1 MSAGWGLSLRLA
13 GREVRRRPGR
23 TILVAILVGLPVAGL
38 VVGIVM
44 LRTLTPTA
52 AERNAGDRGRADAVV
67 EVSIPEQ
74 LPAAA
79 DVVRKVAG
87 PGTRIVAVA
96 SYPEAVRRDGH
107 LSLITLTDEPL
118 DDPLL
123 AGRALLAEG
132 RAPRGPHEVALSHD
146 DLASAGAAVGDR
158 IDLLRAGRVTV
169 TGVVE
174 PAAESVWQPS
184 IIGRPY
190 VPRKVPAVL
199 PGTNRLYVDLPP
211 GVRLTAP
218 LTDWAYAL
226 PPPYDPA
233 SQADADRHNL
243 QAGYALGAIGL
254 LLTGIVAAAA
264 FAVGSRRHLR
274 TMGLLAAAGVP
285 PAGLRRVM
293 ILQGALIGLAGSLA
307 GLAAALA
314 GVWAVYPHLHGWL
327 DHAVGPLDVRP
338 LDLVPIVLMG
348 TAAATAAAWYPARTA
363 ARVPVLAALAGRRPQ
378 RAVHPS
384 VPVVGLALAGLGVAV
399 VATYATGVRHDE
411 RHVGLGVAG
420 AALVGL
426 GGALST
432 PWLVSRFEPL
442 AARARGGL
450 RVAARGLAR
459 NRLRTCAVATAVMAP
474 VALSAFALTVG
485 RSNRVLDPFGLRPDQ
500 AAAHVYPAIGAPRA
514 PGAADLRRLRA
525 AIPVAA
531 EARIREMVVPGQP
544 DLSYTVGWPTDE
556 DYPEMAGVAVATP
569 GLVDA
574 LGLPASAGRALAAGH
589 PLALVDVPAGEA
601 PRQIVNDAP
610 AGPAVFRGLVRVR
623 ADRAPGHTLP
633 GFVVPADWP
642 ARHHLAT
649 HDTGVL
655 LRATRPLTGAD
666 RDALGRIRTPDQQDA
681 AIRAQVLGTPKPG
694 PELNVDTHFRQPD
707 DLAFAGVVG
716 AGLLVFTLL
725 VVAVA
730 LALTAAENRDES
742 DLLAALGAPPRVRR
756 SVTGWQAA
764 LLPLAGTAI
773 GVPLGLAA
781 AVAMVWAGP
790 DNHGTAGL
798 AVPWGVVAALLLVV
812 PAASGLGARAVAA
825 LAVARRAHPGASLAL
840 D

>member
-23 TILVAILVGLPVAGL
+23 TVLVAILVGLPVAGL
-38 VVGIVM
+38 VFGIVM
-44 LRTLTPTA
+44 LRTLSPTA
-52 AERNAGDRGRADAVV
+52 AEQAAGDRGHADAVV
-67 EVSIPEQ
+67 EVSVPEQ

-79 DVVRKVAG
+79 DAVRRAAG

-96 SYPEAVRRDGH
+96 SYPEAVRRGGH
-107 LSLITLTDEPL
+107 LRFLTLTDEPL
-118 DDPLL
+118 GDPLL
-123 AGRALLAEG
+123 AGRARLAEG

-146 DLASAGAAVGDR
+146 DLAAAGAAVGDR
-158 IDLLRAGRVTV
+158 VDLLRAGRVTV

-174 PAAESVWQPS
+174 PAAANVWQPS
-184 IIGRPY
+184 FIGRPY
-190 VPRKVPAVL
+190 VPRKVPAIF

-211 GVRLTAP
+211 GVHRIRP
-218 LTDWAYAL
+218 LPSWAYVL
-226 PPPYDPA
+226 PPYWRGGPPQ
-233 SQADADRHNL
+233 SDRNNL
-243 QAGYALGAIGL
+243 QAGYALGAVGL

-293 ILQGALIGLAGSLA
+293 VLQGALIGLAGSLA
-307 GLAAALA
+307 GLAAGLA
-314 GVWAVYPHLHGWL
+314 GAWAGYPHIHGWAQ
-327 DHAVGPLDVRP
+327 HGVRPLDVRP
-338 LDLVPIVLMG
+338 LDMAPIVLMG

-378 RAVHPS
+378 RRVHPS
-384 VPVVGLALAGLGVAV
+384 VPVVGLGLAALGVAV
-399 VATYATGVRHDE
+399 VAIYATGVRVEE
-411 RHVGLGVAG
+411 RHLALGVAG

-485 RSNRVLDPFGLRPDQ
+485 RSNRPVLQFDLGPDQ
-500 AAAHVYPAIGAPRA
+500 VVAQVSPAIGVAVA
-514 PGAADLRRLRA
+514 PGPADLRRVRA

-531 EARIREMVVPGQP
+531 EARVREMIDPAQP
-544 DLSYTVGWPTDE
+544 DTPYTVGWPTDD
-556 DYPEMAGVAVATP
+556 DYPEAAGVAVATP
-569 GLVDA
+569 GLGDA
-574 LGLPASAGRALAAGH
+574 LDLPPSAVRALDTGH
-589 PLALVDVPAGEA
+589 PLALVDLPAGAA
-601 PRQIVNDAP
+601 PQQIVNDAP
-610 AGPAVFRGLVRVR
+610 TGPAVFRGLVRVG
-623 ADRAPGHTLP
+623 ADRPPGRSLP

-642 ARHHLAT
+642 ARHHLAAV
-649 HDTGVL
+649 DTGVL
-655 LRATRPLTGAD
+655 LRAPRPLTGAD
-666 RDALGRIRTPDQQDA
+666 RDALRRVRTATQNDA
-681 AIRAQVLGTPKPG
+681 AIRAQVLGTPSR
-694 PELNVDTHFRQPD
+694 PELYVDYHVDVPD
-707 DLAFAGVVG
+707 DLALAGVIG

-730 LALTAAENRDES
+730 LALSAAESRDES

-781 AVAMVWAGP
+781 AAAMVWAGP
-790 DNHGTAGL
+790 HNHGAGGL
-798 AVPWGVVAALLLVV
+798 VVPWGVMVALLLVV
-812 PAASGLGARAVAA
+812 PTASGLGARAVAA
-825 LAVARRAHPGASLAL
+825 VAVGRRAHPGATPAV